1 MTSRNRPALA
11 VACAIVL
18 SALAACGASEDDVR
32 TAATVGASA
41 ALAVEVAEE
50 ANKAT
55 DYDAIA
61 QEAVADVDTSDFDAL
76 AK

>member
-1 MTSRNRPALA
+1 MMPRNRQ
-11 VACAIVL
+11 
-18 SALAACGASEDDVR
+18 ALAAASALGLSVLAACSASEDDVR
-32 TAATVGASA
+32 TAATIGASA
-41 ALAVEVAEE
+41 ALAAEVAEE
-50 ANKAT
+50 TNKAT